1 LGELKSSYELAME
14 KLRGRGDQD
23 DIVKL
28 SDEQKAEIAE
38 LRRQYKAKI
47 AEKELAHQDALR
59 KNQAQ
64 DVAEYLALRERLD
77 QGLLDQ
83 RRQLEAELEEKVE
96 AIRNRKS

>member
-1 LGELKSSYELAME
+1 MGELKSSYELAME

>member
-1 LGELKSSYELAME
+1 LKSSYELAME
-14 KLRGRGDQD
+14 KLQARGDQD

-64 DVAEYLALRERLD
+64 DVAEYLALRERLE

-96 AIRNRKS
+96 AIRNRKP